1 MCSRPFEQSGGIQK
15 MKERYFSSYDEQVT
29 FALRDLY
36 AGYGF
41 TKYKMSKFEEY
52 DLYVR
57 NKDFLISDSVIT
69 FTDTSGKLMALKP
82 DVTLSIIKNGK
93 DQKGSVEKVYYNENV
108 YRVSD
113 KSNGYKEIMQVGL
126 ECIGDLDRY
135 STFEVLLL
143 AAKSLRCI
151 SKDCI
156 LDVSHLGFL
165 SSVFEGVGLPEEYRS
180 EALSLI
186 GQKNPHELLALCD
199 RCGLEKELSKKLKK
213 LITLYGS
220 PREVFP
226 LLKETFDGIGD
237 LSILEELEGLIALFD
252 QETADILRVDFSVVN
267 DIRYYN
273 GIVFKGFVKD
283 LPTGVLSGGQYD
295 RLLEKL
301 GRKSGAMGFAVYLDA
316 LERMG
321 GNAAYDVDVL
331 LTYAEGEDLLS
342 IKKWAEEL
350 MRQGQSVQ
358 VQREIPEK
366 LRYKRLMKLEEGRMI
381 LLEEHA

>member
-1 MCSRPFEQSGGIQK
+1 MLNESLLSPAEKATFLLRELYTENGYPRFK
-15 MKERYFSSYDEQVT
+15 MN
-29 FALRDLY
+29 
-36 AGYGF
+36 
-41 TKYKMSKFEEY
+41 KFEEY
-52 DLYVR
+52 ELYMR
-57 NKDFLISDSVIT
+57 NKDFLLGDGVIT
-69 FTDTSGKLMALKP
+69 FNEGGRLMALKP

-199 RCGLEKELSKKLKK
+199 RCGLEKDLSKKLKK

-252 QETADILRVDFSVVN
+252 KETADILRLDFSVVN

>member
-1 MCSRPFEQSGGIQK
+1 MN
-15 MKERYFSSYDEQVT
+15 ERYFLSYDEQMTV
-29 FALRDLY
+29 ALRDLY
-36 AGYGF
+36 AGHGF
-41 TKYKMSKFEEY
+41 SKYKMSKFEEY

-69 FTDTSGKLMALKP
+69 FTDTNGKLMALKP

-93 DQKGSVEKVYYNENV
+93 DRKGSVEKVYYNENV

-113 KSNGYKEIMQVGL
+113 KSNGYKEIVQVGL
-126 ECIGDLDRY
+126 ECIGDLDDY

-143 AAKSLRCI
+143 AAKSLLCI
-151 SKDCI
+151 SENCI
-156 LDVSHLGFL
+156 LDISHLGFI
-165 SSVFEGVGLPEEYRS
+165 SSVFDGVGLPAEYRS

-186 GQKNPHELLALCD
+186 GQKNPHELLALCE
-199 RCGLEKELSKKLKK
+199 RCGVSAEHAKKLKK
-213 LITLYGS
+213 LITLYGT
-220 PREVFP
+220 PCEVIP
-226 LLKETFDGIGD
+226 MLKETFKDVAD
-237 LSILEELEGLIALFD
+237 LAELERLEKLIALFD
-252 QETADILRVDFSVVN
+252 GETARILRIDFSVVN

-283 LPTGVLSGGQYD
+283 LPTGLLSGGQYD

-301 GRKSGAMGFAVYLDA
+301 GRKSGAIGFAVYLDA

-321 GNAAYDVDVL
+321 ENTAFDVDVL
-331 LTYAEGEDLLS
+331 LIYTDGEDLFA

-366 LRYKRLMKLEEGRMI
+366 VRYKRLMKLEEGRMI

>member
-199 RCGLEKELSKKLKK
+199 RCGLEKDLSKKLKK

-252 QETADILRVDFSVVN
+252 KETADILRLDFSVVN